1 MEVQAV
7 AVMGVSGWF
16 MTANNLLLLS
26 SDDAGYENAYG
37 KPLGDSC
44 PFSSL
49 LKNHFITSVGW

>member
-1 MEVQAV
+1 MVQAV

-37 KPLGDSC
+37 KPLGQKVIS
-44 PFSSL
+44 
-49 LKNHFITSVGW
+49 